1 MGSIAEWIE
10 NCIHLFWDVRV
21 GWPYVGSRDNQVLCK
36 AAVTVYTNALCVLAV
51 FLVTF
56 QAVTAGTAGDVTL
69 TGYDVANLEALNAG
83 TNLYDF
89 TDIFVTSGLTNS
101 DSVLCPLVPLVDVN
115 VGTADCGFMDFDLD
129 VIGANLWNFDP
140 FEGKSRSRVL
150 FYKSPHFVVVH
161 GNLPFDI
168 SDLVV
173 MIPSSTFCT
182 ADKGYMSF
190 SNAHSYCCVLVSDT

>member
-1 MGSIAEWIE
+1 M
-10 NCIHLFWDVRV
+10 
-21 GWPYVGSRDNQVLCK
+21 
-36 AAVTVYTNALCVLAV
+36 
-51 FLVTF
+51 TF

-115 VGTADCGFMDFDLD
+115 VGTADCGFMDF

-140 FEGKSRSRVL
+140 FEGKSRSRFF

-161 GNLPFDI
+161 CNLPFYI
-168 SDLVV
+168 SLLVFL
-173 MIPSSTFCT
+173 IPSSTFCT
-182 ADKGYMSF
+182 AEKGYMSF